1 MNVIDRLK
9 TLDKRDLLVVL
20 VGSGVIAGMSG
31 VLTIIDRE
39 LFSYQMGFK
48 PKLPRAESAKR
59 GAIVGGV
66 VAVPF
71 MLAKQTG
78 SSPLGFPNQV
88 KYNIN
93 NDQARIK
100 DYTKTRFST
109 LPAPPQNY
117 MYSTDE
123 VGRQL
128 LILDPAT
135 GF

>member
-9 TLDKRDLLVVL
+9 TLNKRDLLVVL

-66 VAVPF
+66 LAVPF

>member
-9 TLDKRDLLVVL
+9 TLNKRDLLVVL

-48 PKLPRAESAKR
+48 PKLPRSESAKR

-66 VAVPF
+66 LAVPF